1 MKTNMKSE
9 TKSERKTETMAKNK
23 ANRMGLLRKGI
34 IMILVMAAALSLIGC
49 SGTKLSGDFDEEKV
63 KAAAQEAIDY
73 LVAGEY
79 EACVSLMGEEM
90 QAAISAEVLAGN
102 METMTGQKGAFQ
114 EYKSCSVVGQKDKEG
129 TESAV
134 AVVVAAFEKGNLTFT
149 VSFDKEMKMI
159 GFWMK

>member
-1 MKTNMKSE
+1 MKTKMKSE
-9 TKSERKTETMAKNK
+9 MKTMAKNK
-23 ANRMGLLRKGI
+23 AGRMGLLRKGI
-34 IMILVMAAALSLIGC
+34 ILILVMAAALSLIGC

-63 KAAAQEAIDY
+63 KAAAQEAIDH

-90 QAAISAEVLAGN
+90 QAAISAEVLADN
-102 METMTGQKGAFQ
+102 MEAMTGQKGAFQ
-114 EYKSCSVVGQKDKEG
+114 EYKSCSVVGQKDKDG
-129 TESAV
+129 TECAV

>member
-1 MKTNMKSE
+1 MKTNRKSE
-9 TKSERKTETMAKNK
+9 MKTQRKTGTMAKNK
-23 ANRMGLLRKGI
+23 AGRTGLLRKGI
-34 IMILVMAAALSLIGC
+34 IMVLAMAAALSLIGC

-63 KAAAQEAIDY
+63 KAAAQEAIDH

-79 EACVSLMGEEM
+79 EACVSLMDEEM

-114 EYKSCSVVGQKDKEG
+114 EYKSCSVVGQKDKDG
-129 TESAV
+129 TEYAV
-134 AVVVAAFEKGNLTFT
+134 AVVIAAFEKGNLTFT
-149 VSFDKEMKMI
+149 VSFDKEMKMH

>member
-34 IMILVMAAALSLIGC
+34 IMILVMAAALS

-79 EACVSLMGEEM
+79 EACVRLMGEEM